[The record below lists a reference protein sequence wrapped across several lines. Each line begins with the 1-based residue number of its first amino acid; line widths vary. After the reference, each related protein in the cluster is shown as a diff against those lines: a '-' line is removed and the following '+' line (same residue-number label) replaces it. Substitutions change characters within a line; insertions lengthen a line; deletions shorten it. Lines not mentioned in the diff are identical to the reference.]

1 VVRVLTVD
9 DHAPFLKVAQELIVA
24 TPGFESAGEA
34 HSAEEGLAAVSEHDP
49 DLVLVDIHMP
59 GMSGI
64 EMATEIDRLG
74 DGPVVVLITAQD
86 LAQLPASAQACGAAE
101 IVSKQALGSGALKRL
116 WAAHGSQKGAELR

>member
-9 DHAPFLKVAQELIVA
+9 DNAPFLEVAHELMCA

-34 HSAEEGLAAVSEHDP
+34 GSAEEGLAAVDDAHP

-64 EMATEIDRLG
+64 EVARRIRRSE
-74 DGPVVVLITAQD
+74 DGPIVVLITAQD
-86 LAQLPASAQACGAAE
+86 LAQLPAAARSCGAAE
-101 IVSKQALGSGALKRL
+101 VISKQELGPTTLRRL
-116 WAAHGSQKGAELR
+116 WATHSQAA